1 MKKKYAEEIVEEVR
15 RDFEQRREKRKALE
29 LQWRLNMNFLSGDQ
43 YCEITP
49 TGDIDDYGKQYW
61 WQQREVFNQIASV
74 VETRLA
80 KLARVKTGIVVRPAS
95 DDDSDV
101 YAAKLSTQVLK
112 AAGESV
118 DLVKLINAASVWSEA
133 TGTCFIKVG
142 WDAGAGKVIG
152 VDKKG
157 GRLHEGDLTVS
168 IVPPFEIF
176 PDNLLA
182 GEPENCRSIIHAK
195 AYHVDEVRDIWG
207 EEVKGEDVTIQNS
220 FLRYGR
226 TCLRAMDADGL
237 LVRNC
242 LMENSR
248 EFLMKVGS
256 DEFASTDPEKRV
268 TYQHKGDYYSGAISG
283 LMDRSYGAADR
294 LFNEAL
300 GLQEGDDPE
309 GTLEPA
315 MVIQE
320 ALDGDPGLEPAEI
333 VVEDTQFGRSGLF
346 PIAFDSLFNG
356 PFLYNGLPSLIQ
368 DVFSIFTEFDIPFPS
383 IVPDQVG
390 GTSRAS
396 ELTLRGDC
404 RFYDWK
410 NVETIDASC
419 LIEER
424 IGDFLGLILGTASGE
439 TVPRIPIDSYFPIKA
454 LLLEEA
460 ERLGYSYHVPVEDG
474 EEGEEDIYLCPVAG
488 YYGGGRNDSLL
499 IHEESGIGEEI
510 AIDFARSS
518 ITGEGLASAGSDTAE
533 PTRASPRP
541 SGSRP
546 TSRSS

>member
-1 MKKKYAEEIVEEVR
+1 MTRPCLVFCPARTSNDTPIIKAFGQDNSGFYVE
-15 RDFEQRREKRKALE
+15 
-29 LQWRLNMNFLSGDQ
+29 GDG
-43 YCEITP
+43 IL
-49 TGDIDDYGKQYW
+49 IDDVRLQNTDNLANLYDLSYAG
-61 WQQREVFNQIASV
+61 SV
-74 VETRLA
+74 V
-80 KLARVKTGIVVRPAS
+80 
-95 DDDSDV
+95 
-101 YAAKLSTQVLK
+101 
-112 AAGESV
+112 
-118 DLVKLINAASVWSEA
+118 DL
-133 TGTCFIKVG
+133 
-142 WDAGAGKVIG
+142 
-152 VDKKG
+152 
-157 GRLHEGDLTVS
+157 
-168 IVPPFEIF
+168 
-176 PDNLLA
+176 
-182 GEPENCRSIIHAK
+182 
-195 AYHVDEVRDIWG
+195 
-207 EEVKGEDVTIQNS
+207 KGEGITIQNS

-256 DEFASTDPEKRV
+256 DEFAGTDPEKRV
-268 TYQHKGDYYSGAISG
+268 TYQHGSDYYSGAISG

-300 GLQEGDDPE
+300 GLKEGDDPE
-309 GTLEPA
+309 ATLGPA

-320 ALDGDPGLEPAEI
+320 ALDGDPGLPPAQI
-333 VVEDTQFGRSGLF
+333 LVEDTLFGRSGLF

-390 GTSRAS
+390 GTSRPS
-396 ELTLRGDC
+396 EVTLQGDC

-410 NVETIDASC
+410 DVETIDASC

-424 IGDFLGLILGTASGE
+424 IGEFLGIILGTASGE
-439 TVPRIPIDSYFPIKA
+439 TLPRIPIDSYFPIKA
-454 LLLEEA
+454 LLVEEA
-460 ERLGYSYHVPVEDG
+460 ERLGYSYHVPSEDG

-488 YYGGGRNDSLL
+488 YYGGGKNDSLL

-518 ITGEGLASAGSDTAE
+518 ITGEGLASAGSDIGNILAPVIARCVPMAAGFHPFRFLTSGTYE
-533 PTRASPRP
+533 GVPETFGKSPDVSLIMNR
-541 SGSRP
+541 GGKL
-546 TSRSS
+546 